1 MNISQLTGAN
11 YYPSSY
17 STTDISDQMGKDDFL
32 KILVAQLQAQNPLDP
47 QDPTEF
53 TSQLAQFS
61 SLEQLMN
68 LNQTIQSLILFSASQ
83 SNNLALMFVGKNI
96 LAAGDTFSYKTG
108 EAKPEMIYKLASDAE
123 TVNIT
128 VYDEEGN
135 IVKTINLTNQSA
147 GEHRIEFDGLD
158 NNNSPLPDGNYRFE
172 VSAKDAD
179 GNDITTS
186 SYIMGLVERIVFEN
200 GYTYLIVNGK
210 RISISD
216 VTEVS

>member
-1 MNISQLTGAN
+1 
-11 YYPSSY
+11 
-17 STTDISDQMGKDDFL
+17 MGKDDFL

-47 QDPTEF
+47 QDPNEF
-53 TSQLAQFS
+53 TAQLAQFS

-68 LNQTIQSLILFSASQ
+68 MNQTIQSLILYSASQ

-96 LAAGDTFSYKTG
+96 LAAGDTFSYKTS
-108 EAKPEMIYKLASDAE
+108 ETQPEMIYKLASDAE

-135 IVKTINLTNQSA
+135 IVKTINLTNQGA

-186 SYIMGLVERIVFEN
+186 TYIMGLVERIVFEN
-200 GYTYLIVNGK
+200 GYTYLIVNGE

>member
-1 MNISQLTGAN
+1 MNISQVTGTN
-11 YYPSSY
+11 YYSNLS
-17 STTDISDQMGKDDFL
+17 STTDISNQMGKDDFL

-68 LNQTIQSLILFSASQ
+68 VNQTIQSLILYSASQ
-83 SNNLALMFVGKNI
+83 SNNLALLFVGKNI
-96 LAAGDTFSYKTG
+96 LAAGDTFSFKTG
-108 EAKPEMIYKLASDAE
+108 EAQPEMIYNLASDAE
-123 TVNIT
+123 TVTVT

-135 IVKTINLTNQSA
+135 VVKTINLTNQTA

-158 NNNSPLPDGNYRFE
+158 NNNSPLPDGKYRFE

-179 GNDITTS
+179 GKNITTS
-186 SYIMGLVERIVFEN
+186 TYIMGLVERVVFEN
-200 GYTYLIVNGK
+200 GYTYLIVNGE
-210 RISISD
+210 RIRISD

>member
-1 MNISQLTGAN
+1 MNISQVNGTSYL
-11 YYPSSY
+11 PSTS
-17 STTDISDQMGKDDFL
+17 STTDISNQMGKDDFL

-53 TSQLAQFS
+53 TAQLAQFS

-68 LNQTIQSLILFSASQ
+68 LNQTIQNLILYSASQ
-83 SNNLALMFVGKNI
+83 SNNLALLFVGKNI

-108 EAKPEMIYKLASDAE
+108 EAQPEMVYNLASDAA
-123 TVNIT
+123 TVTVT

-135 IVKTINLTNQSA
+135 VVKTINLTSQTA

-179 GNDITTS
+179 GKDITTS
-186 SYIMGLVERIVFEN
+186 TYIMGLVERVVFEN

-216 VTEVS
+216 VTEVA

>member
-1 MNISQLTGAN
+1 MNISQVIGTN
-11 YYPSSY
+11 YYSNLS
-17 STTDISDQMGKDDFL
+17 STTDISNQMGKDDFL

-68 LNQTIQSLILFSASQ
+68 VNQTIQSLILYSASQ
-83 SNNLALMFVGKNI
+83 SNNLALLFVGKNI
-96 LAAGDTFSYKTG
+96 LATGDTFSYKTG
-108 EAKPEMIYKLASDAE
+108 ETQPEMIYKLASDAE
-123 TVNIT
+123 TVTVT

-135 IVKTINLTNQSA
+135 VVKTINLTNQTA

-158 NNNSPLPDGNYRFE
+158 NNNSPLPDGDYRFE

-179 GNDITTS
+179 GKNITTS
-186 SYIMGLVERIVFEN
+186 TYIMGLVERVVFEN

-216 VTEVS
+216 VTEVA

>member
-1 MNISQLTGAN
+1 MNISQVTGTN
-11 YYPSSY
+11 YYSNLS
-17 STTDISDQMGKDDFL
+17 STTDISNQMGKDDFL

-53 TSQLAQFS
+53 ASQLAQFS

-68 LNQTIQSLILFSASQ
+68 VNQTIQSLILYSASQ
-83 SNNLALMFVGKNI
+83 SNNLALLFVGKNI
-96 LAAGDTFSYKTG
+96 LAAGDTFSFKTG
-108 EAKPEMIYKLASDAE
+108 EAQPEMIYNLASDAE
-123 TVNIT
+123 TVTVT

-135 IVKTINLTNQSA
+135 VVKTINLTNQTA

-158 NNNSPLPDGNYRFE
+158 NNNSPLPDGKYRFE

-179 GNDITTS
+179 GKNITTS
-186 SYIMGLVERIVFEN
+186 TYIMGLVERVVFEN

-216 VTEVS
+216 VTEVA

>member
-1 MNISQLTGAN
+1 MN
-11 YYPSSY
+11 
-17 STTDISDQMGKDDFL
+17 M
-32 KILVAQLQAQNPLDP
+32 
-47 QDPTEF
+47 
-53 TSQLAQFS
+53 
-61 SLEQLMN
+61 
-68 LNQTIQSLILFSASQ
+68 NQTIQSLILYSASQ

-96 LAAGDTFSYKTG
+96 LAAGDTFSYKTS
-108 EAKPEMIYKLASDAE
+108 ETQPEMIYKLASDAE

-135 IVKTINLTNQSA
+135 IVKTINLTNQGA

-186 SYIMGLVERIVFEN
+186 TYIMGLVERIVFEN
-200 GYTYLIVNGK
+200 GYTYLIVNGE